1 MARLLLESVT
11 KIYDR
16 DIYAAKDV
24 SFAVKPKEF
33 TVLVG
38 PSGCGKTT
46 TLRLIAGLEELT
58 SGKIYIDDKLVNEMS
73 PKDRD
78 VAMVFQNYAL
88 YPHMNVYDNM
98 AFGLRM
104 RKHSKEEIKQRVVAT
119 AEILSIEALLSRKP
133 RQLSGGQRQRVAL
146 GRSIVRNPKL
156 FLFDEP
162 LSNLDAKL
170 RVQMRAEL
178 ARLHKKLQAT
188 IIYVTHDQVEAM
200 TLGQKIVVL
209 KDGEVQQVAD
219 PITLYKKPVNKFVA
233 GFMGSPPMNFIKGTI
248 KKVNKQ
254 VNFHSIDLTLKLNKN
269 YDKFANRSVVIGIR
283 PTDFSTTRGSP
294 IRIVVDVIEPMGN
307 ELYVHGRCGDIM
319 LSARVPEDTSPGVGK
334 SFLLKINPDKLYI
347 FDEKTEKNLK

>member
-1 MARLLLESVT
+1 MTRLLLENVT

-16 DIYAAKDV
+16 DIYAAKNISFDV
-24 SFAVKPKEF
+24 ESQEF

-58 SGKIYIDDKLVNEMS
+58 SGSIYIEGQLVNDMS

-98 AFGLRM
+98 AFGLHM
-104 RKHSKEEIKQRVVAT
+104 RKYPKQEIKSRVAET
-119 AEILSIEALLSRKP
+119 AETLGIAELLERKP

-146 GRSIVRNPKL
+146 GRSIVRQPKL

-178 ARLHKKLQAT
+178 ARLHKKIHAT

-200 TLGQKIVVL
+200 TLGQKIVVM
-209 KDGEVQQVAD
+209 KDGEIQQVAD
-219 PITLYKKPVNKFVA
+219 PITLYKKPKNKFVA
-233 GFMGSPPMNFIKGTI
+233 GFIGSPPMNLMSGTI
-248 KKVNKQ
+248 KKDAKQ
-254 VNFHSIDLTLKLNKN
+254 ICFSSIDMKLKLNKN
-269 YDKFANRSVVIGIR
+269 FDRYLNRPVIIGIR
-283 PTDFSTTRGSP
+283 PTDFSMVSGSEVKV
-294 IRIVVDVIEPMGN
+294 VVDVIEPMGN
-307 ELYVHGRCGDIM
+307 ELYVYGRCGDTM
-319 LSARVPEDTSPGVGK
+319 LSARVPEDASPKVNQ
-334 SFLLKINPDKLYI
+334 SFLLKINPEKLYI
-347 FDEKTEKNLK
+347 FDEKTEKAI

>member
-1 MARLLLESVT
+1 MARLLLENVT

-16 DIYAAKDV
+16 DIFAAKNI
-24 SFAVKPKEF
+24 SFEVEPEEF

-58 SGKIYIDDKLVNEMS
+58 SGEIYIDGQRVSDTS

-88 YPHMNVYDNM
+88 YPHMSVYDNM
-98 AFGLRM
+98 AFGLQM
-104 RKHSKEEIKQRVVAT
+104 RKYSKPEIRKNVVST
-119 AEILSIEALLSRKP
+119 AQTLGILELLDRKP

-162 LSNLDAKL
+162 LSNLDAKM

-178 ARLHKKLQAT
+178 ARLHKKIHAT
-188 IIYVTHDQVEAM
+188 IVYVTHDQVEAM

-209 KDGEVQQVAD
+209 KDGEIQQIAD
-219 PITLYKKPVNKFVA
+219 PITLYKKPTNKFVA
-233 GFMGSPPMNFIKGTI
+233 GFIGSPPMNF
-248 KKVNKQ
+248 VNCEIQ
-254 VNFHSIDLTLKLNKN
+254 RDGGEIYCRSTDIALKLP
-269 YDKFANRSVVIGIR
+269 DKFEKYLNRSVIIGIR
-283 PTDFSTTRGSP
+283 PTDFSMTVGAEVP
-294 IRIVVDVIEPMGN
+294 MIIDVIEPMGN
-307 ELYVHGRCGDIM
+307 ELYIYGRCGNTV
-319 LSARVPEDTSPGVGK
+319 LVARVPEEAAPRVGQT
-334 SFLLKINPDKLYI
+334 FILKVGPEKLYI
-347 FDEKTEKNLK
+347 FDEKTEKAI